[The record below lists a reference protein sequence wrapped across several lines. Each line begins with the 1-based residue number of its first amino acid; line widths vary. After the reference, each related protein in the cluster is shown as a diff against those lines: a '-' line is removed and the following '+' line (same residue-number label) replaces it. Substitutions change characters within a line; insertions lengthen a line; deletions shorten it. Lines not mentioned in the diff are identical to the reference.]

1 MKSSRIHR
9 EFYRNG
15 ESHRS
20 GADVSF
26 QDILKLFGFRTIEIG
41 RWVTSAEQQI
51 AANLF
56 FDALYDL
63 CDILQVPEQVISLRG
78 RLGLAFGKGG
88 RQGVCAHYTPIKH
101 EISLAKNAGAGS
113 LAHEWFHAFDHY
125 IGAKM
130 FNGIPPS
137 AFASA
142 TYLHHQISYPHPLNE
157 QLSNCF
163 KHIMLAPAGN
173 QPSDY
178 FHRSKALDAQ
188 HQIFYYAKPE
198 ELCARAFES
207 FVQDHPIKNA
217 FLVQGTK
224 TSNDASKGIYPMAS
238 HRKCINE
245 QFTAYFSQLG
255 HAMGHF
261 IQK

>member
-15 ESHRS
+15 ESHRG
-20 GADVSF
+20 GADVTF

-41 RWVTSAEQQI
+41 RWVTPTEQQI

-78 RLGLAFGKGG
+78 RLGIAFGKGG

-125 IGAKM
+125 IGTKM
-130 FNGIPPS
+130 FCNISPS
-137 AFASA
+137 TFASEA
-142 TYLHHQISYPHPLNE
+142 YLHHQIGYPHQLNE
-157 QLSNCF
+157 QLSDCF
-163 KHIMLAPAGN
+163 THIMLDSSGTK
-173 QPSDY
+173 PSDY
-178 FHRSKALDAQ
+178 FYRSKALDQ
-188 HQIFYYAKPE
+188 NHQIIYFAKPE

-207 FVQDHPIKNA
+207 FIQDHPIKNA

-224 TSNDASKGIYPMAS
+224 QSTTALQGAYPIKS
-238 HRKCINE
+238 HRTKVNE
-245 QFTAYFSQLG
+245 LFAIYFSHLG
-255 HAMGHF
+255 HSMRLF
-261 IQK
+261 EEK